1 MSHRLAIVGPTA
13 SGKSAL
19 ALAVAGRTGAE
30 IVSIDSMQVYRG
42 MDIGTASPS
51 REERAAVTHHMVDIL
66 DPGDECTVGAF
77 QRRALE
83 VLDDLDRR
91 GVPAVLVGGT
101 GLYVRAVVDRL
112 EIPGRFPA
120 VRVELES
127 ETTEALQR
135 RLVAADPDAADKIE
149 PENRRRL
156 VRALEVTL
164 GSGRPFSSYGPGI
177 DHHPPAPFPLY
188 GLRVPRDLLDRRIEA
203 RFRAQIQAGLLD
215 EVDELARVALSRTA
229 GRALGY
235 QELLAHR
242 RGEMTL
248 EDAIDRAVRRIRRFA
263 RRQDRWF
270 RRDPRIQWIDVTDN
284 PLAALDT
291 VLSDFPS
298 CS

>member
-1 MSHRLAIVGPTA
+1 MSRRLAIVGPTA

-19 ALAVAGRTGAE
+19 ALAAAARTGAE

-51 REERAAVTHHMVDIL
+51 PADRAAVTHHLVDIL

-83 VLDDLDRR
+83 VLDDLDHR
-91 GVPAVLVGGT
+91 GVPSILVGGT

-112 EIPGRFPA
+112 EIPGRFPD
-120 VRVELES
+120 VRVELEA
-127 ETTEALQR
+127 TPTESLHR
-135 RLVAADPDAADKIE
+135 RLLAADPDAAAKIE
-149 PENRRRL
+149 PANRRRL
-156 VRALEVTL
+156 LRALEVTL
-164 GSGRPFSSYGPGI
+164 GSGRPFSSFGPGI

-188 GLRVPRDLLDRRIEA
+188 GLRVQRDVLDQRIEA
-203 RFRAQIQAGLLD
+203 RFRAQIDAGLLD
-215 EVDELARVALSRTA
+215 EVDALAGVTLSRTA
-229 GRALGY
+229 AHALGY
-235 QELLAHR
+235 QELLAHQ
-242 RGEMTL
+242 RGEL
-248 EDAIDRAVRRIRRFA
+248 GLDEAIDRAVRRIRRFA
-263 RRQDRWF
+263 RRQERWF
-270 RRDPRIQWIDVTDN
+270 RRDPRIQWIDTTGN